1 MLKIHSSKFSF
12 FQPASAGP
20 TGAAT
25 LAAIVMLSVSAAAA
39 PPNRGG
45 GAPAM
50 PHAGGGGGGFAAPH
64 VAAPQMHAP
73 AAPAMAAPRMAAPQ
87 MRAAPQMAAPRITPG
102 PHFGAAPRMSP
113 GPHFGAAPRMSPG
126 PHFGAAPRMNPGARF
141 SAAPRIHGAPRFS
154 GAPRIA
160 HGPSSAHGVA
170 HGPAVGPALARP
182 NARTSPSVAGHA
194 PAIRGA
200 APNLNHAFGPAG
212 AAPREALRNAAHG
225 GVTAAPSLHAVRSA
239 NAVHRALTTGPVR
252 QALHSPGALRTPAA
266 RTLVAS
272 SLATAAWQG
281 NNFHRG
287 DFHGRD
293 GWWRHRHGG
302 FGWVGPVFW
311 PFAYY
316 DVYDYALWG
325 YDYDP
330 SFWDY
335 GYTDL
340 YAALFDPYGYDDLI
354 GYAEYLP
361 SYAGRRRINAYA
373 SIRADQR
380 SAQATLAQ
388 MCGGDDQRDIAGL
401 PTDAVAQRIDL
412 TDEQRAALDDLASA
426 SAKAAQIVKDSCPK
440 DVALTAPA
448 RIAAMQTRIE
458 AMISAVQTVEPALDK
473 FYGLLNDEQK
483 ARLNALAAEQR
494 PAQRSETANAANQ
507 TGGDCSGASPGLT
520 DWPSAEIDRMV
531 KPNDEQ
537 RGYLEDLQNAA
548 AKAADMLKNACQPS
562 EALTPPARLAAAD
575 QRLQTL
581 LAAVKTV
588 RPPLE
593 RFYAS
598 LSDEQKA
605 NFDAIGPQ
613 RLSSTAEQT
622 APEPKVRHHRRRVH
636 HGFNIER
643 MIWRMMSMAR

>member
-1 MLKIHSSKFSF
+1 MLKNHSSKFAYPR
-12 FQPASAGP
+12 PATVFPAG
-20 TGAAT
+20 AVAI
-25 LAAIVMLSVSAAAA
+25 LAAIMALSASANAA
-39 PPNRGG
+39 PPIRGG
-45 GAPAM
+45 GGGPPAM
-50 PHAGGGGGGFAAPH
+50 PHVGGGGGFAAPH

-73 AAPAMAAPRMAAPQ
+73 AFHAPAMAAPRMAAPQ
-87 MRAAPQMAAPRITPG
+87 MRAAPQMAGPRINPG
-102 PHFGAAPRMSP
+102 AHF
-113 GPHFGAAPRMSPG
+113 AAPRMSPG

-141 SAAPRIHGAPRFS
+141 SAAPRIHAAPRFNA
-154 GAPRIA
+154 APHIA
-160 HGPSSAHGVA
+160 HGPSSTPRFGHGAAGRVA
-170 HGPAVGPALARP
+170 LP
-182 NARTSPSVAGHA
+182 NARTSPSIAGRA
-194 PAIRGA
+194 PTARGA
-200 APNLNHAFGPAG
+200 NSNLNRAFGPAG
-212 AAPREALRNAAHG
+212 AAQQGALRNAAPNRIN
-225 GVTAAPSLHAVRSA
+225 AAPAMRSFAAVHSA

-252 QALHSPGALRTPAA
+252 QALHNTGALRSPAA

-272 SLATAAWQG
+272 SLATAAWHG
-281 NNFHRG
+281 TNFHRG
-287 DFHGRD
+287 D

-361 SYAGRRRINAYA
+361 SYAGRRRMNAYA
-373 SIRADQR
+373 SIRSDQR
-380 SAQATLAQ
+380 TSQATLAQ
-388 MCGGDDQRDIAGL
+388 MCGDDRSDIAGL
-401 PTDAVAQRIDL
+401 PTDTVAQRIDL
-412 TDEQRAALDDLASA
+412 TDEQRAALDELASA
-426 SAKAAQIVKDSCPK
+426 SAKAAQIIKDSCPK
-440 DVALTAPA
+440 DVAVTAPA

-494 PAQRSETANAANQ
+494 PARRSETANATTQ
-507 TGGDCSGASPGLT
+507 TGGDCSGARPGLT

-537 RGYLEDLQNAA
+537 RGYLDDLQNAA

-581 LAAVKTV
+581 LDAVKTV

-613 RLSSTAEQT
+613 RVSSAEQA
-622 APEPKVRHHRRRVH
+622 APEPRVRHHRRRVR